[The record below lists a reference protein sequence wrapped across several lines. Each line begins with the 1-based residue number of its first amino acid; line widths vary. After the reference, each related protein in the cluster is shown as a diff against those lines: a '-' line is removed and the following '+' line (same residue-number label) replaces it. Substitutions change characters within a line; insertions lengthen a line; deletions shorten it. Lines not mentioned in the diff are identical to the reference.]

1 MVIYTRPEQGEAN
14 QIFSMGKGEA
24 YKPPPITMKPLDDN
38 NIWGKENHSLV
49 EFLCY
54 SRWLH
59 TYAQIGSN
67 NWT

>member
-54 SRWLH
+54 SR
-59 TYAQIGSN
+59 
-67 NWT
+67 